1 MKCICMQ
8 HRAKMAAFPLGC
20 RYEDS
25 PLVAGSVQL
34 RESAAIF
41 DGPPFSRSLLKRI
54 SQFNVWSNQKKSNLP
69 WIWTSRSEFSV
80 FGATESQSCK
90 LFSSGFT
97 WQTDMYLYWTHKRTG
112 IPGVVDWWEKGIV
125 EKQSNPF
132 FKCRTTKLIKLT
144 LFLGNGLLNLFFF
157 STIIFVMY
165 FITWILP
172 AALLCARAGLWRLL
186 WHLWKELYYCMTHSW
201 EGQCAL
207 MYCIVL
213 LDFIKKQCKDVTF
226 KQWRPLCI

>member
-1 MKCICMQ
+1 MKCLCMQ

-41 DGPPFSRSLLKRI
+41 DGPPFSRSPLKRI

-132 FKCRTTKLIKLT
+132 FKCQTTKLIKLT

-157 STIIFVMY
+157 Q
-165 FITWILP
+165 
-172 AALLCARAGLWRLL
+172 LLFL
-186 WHLWKELYYCMTHSW
+186 
-201 EGQCAL
+201 
-207 MYCIVL
+207 
-213 LDFIKKQCKDVTF
+213 
-226 KQWRPLCI
+226 